1 MLEREFNQVKLQK
14 EFNGIINHEMNLNK
28 SFDSSTND
36 SFYDKLDELKPV
48 FTAIVLMEYQKY
60 FSELLGR
67 AVTEDEIKRVLKFRF
82 EDLRGE
88 DFFTLYD
95 H

>member
-1 MLEREFNQVKLQK
+1 MLEREFNQVKLDR
-14 EFNGIINHEMNLNK
+14 EFNDIIQSEMNANK

-60 FSELLGR
+60 FSELLKR
-67 AVTEDEIKRVLKFRF
+67 EVTEDEIRRVLKYRF